1 MNPLI
6 RIIPPFLVRLFARPY
21 VAGDSL
27 GRAVAVAAELLERR
41 GVLTTLDLL
50 AEGVET
56 PAAVEQNIATYLSMV
71 DAVAGDARFADPAL
85 RPTLSLKLS
94 SYTTDPL
101 EKGGQAAGAR
111 EAATRICAAARARDV
126 RVTIDMESAAWT
138 DFTLASFRELHR
150 LGGDQVGCVLQTR
163 LHRTEADLEAL
174 PPRCR
179 VRLVIG
185 IYQEPEEIALRDKPA
200 MKARLLT
207 FAERLLVRGHFV
219 EFATHDEAVVRRFV
233 DEVVPRVG
241 ATPDRFEIQMLF
253 SVPRDTLIGEL
264 TARGVRVRLY
274 VPFANGWEMAIQ
286 YLRRRLDEYPAM
298 MWMVA
303 RNLVWR
309 S

>member
-27 GRAVAVAAELLERR
+27 AKAIDVAAALLERR

-50 AEGVET
+50 AEGIET
-56 PAAVEQNIATYLSMV
+56 AELVEQNVATYLAMV
-71 DAVAGDARFADPAL
+71 EAVAGDPRFADPVL

-94 SYTTDPL
+94 SYTTEPL
-101 EKGGQAAGAR
+101 ERGGKALGAR
-111 EAATRICAAARARDV
+111 AAAARICAAARARGV

-138 DFTLASFRELHR
+138 DFTLACFRELA
-150 LGGDQVGCVLQTR
+150 GAGDDVGCVLQTR
-163 LHRTEADLEAL
+163 LHRTEADLDAL
-174 PPRCR
+174 PPRSR
-179 VRLVIG
+179 IRLVIG
-185 IYQEPEEIALRDKPA
+185 IYQEPEAIALRDKPA
-200 MKARLLT
+200 MKSRLLAY
-207 FAERLLVRGHFV
+207 AERLLTRGHYV

-241 ATPDRFEIQMLF
+241 ATPDRFEVQMLYG
-253 SVPRDTLIGEL
+253 VPRDNLIGEL
-264 TARGVRVRLY
+264 TARGIRTRLY
-274 VPFANGWEMAIQ
+274 VPFANGWDMAIQ

-303 RNLVWR
+303 KNLLR
-309 S
+309 RA